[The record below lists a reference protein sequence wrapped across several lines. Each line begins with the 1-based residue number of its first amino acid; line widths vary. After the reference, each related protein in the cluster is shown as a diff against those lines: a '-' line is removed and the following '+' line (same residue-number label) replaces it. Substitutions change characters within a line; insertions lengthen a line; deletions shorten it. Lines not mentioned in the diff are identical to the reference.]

1 MGIFRWEQL
10 QDRLQPNCGVTYR
23 GDMGLP
29 QSQYLENTPQGLPP
43 VSSMENPHN
52 FFRWFS
58 QLDISISSENSI
70 IWMIFNCHLWLPVGY
85 FHRAVKFETTPSSG
99 NWQPW
104 RFQGPF
110 WLHLCPQVNDSN
122 FQRFRLVEPRL
133 QFRWKYHRKTRHSA
147 LSSTW
152 GIDFMHEIRLALR
165 HNNGGGDHQ
174 PLSWSRFFPGRT
186 GTRCKS
192 NCSVSAATVEG
203 LPIGPRVATKSFYL
217 VGGVEHGFDFSIP
230 IGSMYAIYGNI
241 YHQYTPNVSIYTIH
255 GSYGI
260 AKCSMTIWFSDVF
273 RVPWELSLE
282 IPGKFEV
289 CLNPE
294 EHAGAEEI
302 CRWMAWRWR
311 WTKVWISWFLLRLTI
326 QKCWFLE
333 IYNDIYIYLQSK
345 SWLME
350 Y

>member
-1 MGIFRWEQL
+1 MNELPSGNLTGLSKMGEDVFDLGR
-10 QDRLQPNCGVTYR
+10 YF
-23 GDMGLP
+23 P
-29 QSQYLENTPQGLPP
+29 QKM
-43 VSSMENPHN
+43 V
-52 FFRWFS
+52 
-58 QLDISISSENSI
+58 SIS
-70 IWMIFNCHLWLPVGY
+70 PY
-85 FHRAVKFETTPSSG
+85 
-99 NWQPW
+99 
-104 RFQGPF
+104 
-110 WLHLCPQVNDSN
+110 
-122 FQRFRLVEPRL
+122 
-133 QFRWKYHRKTRHSA
+133 
-147 LSSTW
+147 
-152 GIDFMHEIRLALR
+152 
-165 HNNGGGDHQ
+165 
-174 PLSWSRFFPGRT
+174 
-186 GTRCKS
+186 
-192 NCSVSAATVEG
+192 
-203 LPIGPRVATKSFYL
+203 
-217 VGGVEHGFDFSIP
+217 FSIP

-260 AKCSMTIWFSDVF
+260 AKCSMTRWFSDVF

-326 QKCWFLE
+326 QKCWFFE
-333 IYNDIYIYLQSK
+333 IYNNDIYIYIYLQSK